1 MARDP
6 GAFRVV
12 GIGAS
17 AGGLEACSNLLDALP
32 AGDGLAFILVQHL
45 EPTHES
51 MMVDLLAT
59 HTWMTVRQAAN
70 GMPIEPNHLYII
82 PPGTYL
88 SVAHGALQVTPPQAR
103 HGARLPFDFLL
114 HSLGAEFGPRAICVV
129 LSGTGA
135 DGTLGLATVKE
146 NGGTVIA
153 QDPEEAAYD
162 GMPRSAI
169 ATGAVDMVLTVANIA
184 KALVGDGQRK
194 APLGASSELV
204 PHDYM
209 PEIIEL
215 LRVSTTHDFS
225 LYKPG
230 TLRRRTERRMAMAS
244 IGSADTAR
252 YLAMLRSDRREL
264 DLLANDL
271 LINVTN
277 FFRDPKSFEVLVET
291 VLPDLLRN
299 QTPDHPLRIWI
310 PGCSTG
316 EEAYSLAMI
325 FREQIT
331 AGHGGTK
338 LQIFASDVDPDAVA
352 TAREALY
359 PASIAAD
366 VSPARLARFFVKER
380 QGSLGPTDGY
390 LKVVLGLPS
399 NDLLT
404 MVREGVQIKLRSAL
418 LKASQERT
426 RITVDGG
433 KVHRGG
439 DAQSFSI
446 AVQPVRNDGEEL
458 FLVCFIDRPN
468 AARTHERP
476 TPSGDVTRVVELEQE
491 LDVAR
496 ADLQDALHNLQLSNE
511 EQNAVNEEALSVNEE
526 FQSTN
531 EELSK

>member
-291 VLPDLLRN
+291 VLPARPAAASEGLSPQR
-299 QTPDHPLRIWI
+299 
-310 PGCSTG
+310 
-316 EEAYSLAMI
+316 YS
-325 FREQIT
+325 
-331 AGHGGTK
+331 
-338 LQIFASDVDPDAVA
+338 S
-352 TAREALY
+352 
-359 PASIAAD
+359 SIANAI
-366 VSPARLARFFVKER
+366 R
-380 QGSLGPTDGY
+380 GSASSRMRE
-390 LKVVLGLPS
+390 KVVKAAYTPS
-399 NDLLT
+399 SVMNTPTSQLT
-404 MVREGVQIKLRSAL
+404 RSRPAIHSCQANGIVSAR
-418 LKASQERT
+418 KASSAAPPTCISQN
-426 RITVDGG
+426 
-433 KVHRGG
+433 
-439 DAQSFSI
+439 S
-446 AVQPVRNDGEEL
+446 PVVR
-458 FLVCFIDRPN
+458 
-468 AARTHERP
+468 
-476 TPSGDVTRVVELEQE
+476 
-491 LDVAR
+491 
-496 ADLQDALHNLQLSNE
+496 
-511 EQNAVNEEALSVNEE
+511 
-526 FQSTN
+526 
-531 EELSK
+531 